1 MIRKGFQVAARLGH
15 QRASPGAPHSLPR
28 FNSASVFGS
37 SRDSVISRCCQEETD
52 LKNYASPNA
61 SWCPDML
68 SLYHDFLEK
77 TKADGWVKLLSFKS
91 NRDHIQGF
99 KLPLDLQVTSDK
111 RDWRLFTRCIET
123 EGQGFEYVIFFHLP
137 QKKFVCLF
145 QPGPYLEGPPGF
157 AHGGSLAAM
166 VDETFSKAAYLAGE
180 GLLTLNLNISFKNLI
195 PVGSLAVL
203 NGNMEKIED
212 QKIYMSC
219 IIQSRDQQTLYA
231 KASGIFL
238 QMQLKEDSFQK

>member
-1 MIRKGFQVAARLGH
+1 MIRKGFQMAARLGH
-15 QRASPGAPHSLPR
+15 HRAHPGALNSLSR

-37 SRDSVISRCCQEETD
+37 SMDSVVSRTCQEKTD

-99 KLPLDLQVTSDK
+99 KMPSGLQVTSDK

-123 EGQGFEYVIFFHLP
+123 EGQGYEYVIFFHP
-137 QKKFVCLF
+137 SQKKSVCLF

-166 VDETFSKAAYLAGE
+166 IDETFSKTAYLAGE

-195 PVGSLAVL
+195 PVDSLAVL
-203 NGNMEKIED
+203 NVDVEKIEN

-238 QMQLKEDSFQK
+238 QMSLEKDSSK